1 LTFIPKLL
9 NFPFPRGEG
18 GVWTLRKGIK
28 IAVIALGVLII
39 VVAALA
45 VQLFGLR
52 TFIGPR
58 KRDLTNRTFTSTP
71 ARIERG
77 KYIANSMGC
86 LYCHSPH
93 DWSKRD
99 EPIPTGMQGAGQQLP
114 YLDLPGK
121 IIAPNLTPDKETGAG
136 DWTDD
141 ALARAIREGIG
152 HDGRTLFPIMPY
164 AHYRTMPDED
174 LASVVVYLRSLP
186 PVRNQLA
193 KTEVIFPVKYL
204 IRNAPEPITAPVP
217 QPDLS
222 DPVKRG
228 AFLVN
233 LVGCADCHTPI
244 DSHHNRIPG
253 MDFGGGQIIALPSG
267 KVASANLTP
276 DPSGIPYY
284 DEALFIKT
292 MRTGS
297 VGAREL
303 NDAMPWMV
311 LGKMT
316 DQDLASMFAYLKT
329 LKPVTHHVDNS
340 LPPTLCPIDGAMH
353 GGGDQNRKP

>member
-1 LTFIPKLL
+1 M
-9 NFPFPRGEG
+9 R
-18 GVWTLRKGIK
+18 RGIK
-28 IAVIALGVLII
+28 IALITLVVLII
-39 VVAALA
+39 AVAGMA

-58 KRDLTNRTFTSTP
+58 KRDLTGQTFTSTP
-71 ARIERG
+71 ARMERG

-93 DWSKRD
+93 DFSKRD
-99 EPIPTGMQGAGQQLP
+99 EPISAGMLGAGQQLP
-114 YLDLPGK
+114 YADLPGR
-121 IIAPNLTPDKETGAG
+121 IIAPNLTPDKDTGTG
-136 DWTDD
+136 TWSDD
-141 ALARAIREGIG
+141 AMARAIREGIG
-152 HDGRTLFPIMPY
+152 HDGRALFPIMPY
-164 AHYRTMPDED
+164 QHYRTMPDED

-186 PVRNQLA
+186 AVRNQLA

-204 IRNAPEPITAPVP
+204 IRNAPQPITAPVP

-222 DPVKRG
+222 DSVKRG

-244 DSHHNRIPG
+244 DNHHNPIPG
-253 MDFGGGQIIALPSG
+253 MDFSGGQIIALGSA

-284 DEALFIKT
+284 DEKLFIQA
-292 MRTGS
+292 MRTGN

-303 NDAMPWMV
+303 SDAMPWVV

-316 DQDLASMFAYLKT
+316 DQDLGAIFAYLKT